1 MQALTGIAPD
11 CCPEGSF
18 PLMCDILAMPQ
29 PHIVINGGDA
39 ILVLP
44 ISDLRRL
51 ASGQVSLSEFNEPDL
66 LGKIL
71 AIALLEKL

>member
-1 MQALTGIAPD
+1 
-11 CCPEGSF
+11 
-18 PLMCDILAMPQ
+18 MCDILPMPQ

-39 ILVLP
+39 ILVLS

-51 ASGQVSLSEFNEPDL
+51 AYGQVALSEFNEPDL

-71 AIALLEKL
+71 AIALMEKL

>member
-1 MQALTGIAPD
+1 
-11 CCPEGSF
+11 
-18 PLMCDILAMPQ
+18 MCDMLAMPQ

-51 ASGQVSLSEFNEPDL
+51 ASGQVVLSEFNDPDL